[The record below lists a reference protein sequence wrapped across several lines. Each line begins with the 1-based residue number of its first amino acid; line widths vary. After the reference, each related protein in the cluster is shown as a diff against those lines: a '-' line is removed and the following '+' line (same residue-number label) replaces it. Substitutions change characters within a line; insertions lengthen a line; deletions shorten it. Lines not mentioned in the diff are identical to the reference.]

1 MKRMKCEYC
10 GQEEPL
16 PFKCPYCGKFFCVEH
31 RLPEAHSCEKIFL
44 ATSPSKR
51 KEVYRPKF
59 ETYETRF
66 PYKRL
71 RVSFSPREKLELLF
85 ATLIVSLV
93 GLSFIGWSLNIFE
106 LPFALL
112 AFALSFLAHE
122 IAHKISAV
130 KEGLIAFFKLDVVGV
145 ILTFVSTFSPLKIVA
160 PGSVMVLGYLDSK
173 TMGKVSSAGP
183 LINIFVG
190 SLLYPFRYFNV
201 PFSNALNAICL
212 LNLWIAVFNLI
223 PLGVLDG
230 RKVFAWDKRI
240 WLIMFIIPLLL
251 LASTYFL

>member
-1 MKRMKCEYC
+1 MKCEYC
-10 GQEEPL
+10 GKEEPL

-66 PYKRL
+66 SYKRL
-71 RVSFSPREKLELLF
+71 RISFSPREKLELLF
-85 ATLIVSLV
+85 ATFIVSLV
-93 GLSFIGWSLNIFE
+93 GMSFIGWSLNILE
-106 LPFALL
+106 LPIALL

-122 IAHKISAV
+122 IAHKFSAV

-145 ILTFVSTFSPLKIVA
+145 ILTFISTFSPLKIIA
-160 PGSVMVLGYLDSK
+160 PGSVVVLGYLDSK

-183 LINIFVG
+183 LINIVVG
-190 SLLYPFRYFNV
+190 SLLYPFRYFDV
-201 PFSNALNAICL
+201 LFSSALSAICL

-240 WLIMFIIPLLL
+240 WFIMFTIPLLL
-251 LASTYFL
+251 LVSMYLF